1 MAFTSEEKYKIIR
14 YLGYPANTLV
24 TTSLSYSKIISDRLL
39 SLEAP
44 AEEEVRSILD
54 RILEIDSGLQS
65 AVSQAGVKRIDDIEF
80 FGAKEGGD
88 KLSELRRERRSL
100 IKELAQLLD
109 IALMSGGSMGNVC
122 I

>member
-24 TTSLSYSKIISDRLL
+24 PTSLSYSKIISDRML
-39 SLEAP
+39 SLEAQ

-54 RILEIDSGLQS
+54 RIVEIDSGLQS

-80 FGAKEGGD
+80 FGSKDGGD

-100 IKELAQLLD
+100 IKELSQLLD
-109 IALMSGGSMGNVC
+109 IALMGGGSMGNVR